1 MAPRRPPRPRR
12 SPRRSRKPPI
22 RVPLDQGIPIGP
34 CVTQRKI
41 KIDQHTHRLAERKAF
56 SSRHCLDGA
65 RHSGML
71 RQAGQSYD
79 VETASTVADD
89 VLIKCLIADAAVRRR
104 RLLKADVPNAY
115 SHGKRL
121 GRPLAYMSLPDT
133 LADELLDDEG
143 RRQCIELCSPT
154 WDEGPSGFEW
164 QVELESTLTAMGWRR
179 APAPR
184 ACPPSGASSRPTPTA
199 SSSRLSTTCSS
210 ASRAPG
216 PSPNAPASS

>member
-1 MAPRRPPRPRR
+1 
-12 SPRRSRKPPI
+12 
-22 RVPLDQGIPIGP
+22 
-34 CVTQRKI
+34 
-41 KIDQHTHRLAERKAF
+41 
-56 SSRHCLDGA
+56 
-65 RHSGML
+65 ML

-154 WDEGPSGFEW
+154 WGEGPSGFEW
-164 QVELESTLTAMGWRR
+164 QVELESTLTAVGWRR
-179 APAPR
+179 AEGVPAL
-184 ACPPSGASSRPTPTA
+184 SGASSRPTPTA

-216 PSPNAPASS
+216 PSLNAPASS

>member
-1 MAPRRPPRPRR
+1 MAPDADRQGLDVLLAAPGNRLV
-12 SPRRSRKPPI
+12 PI

-143 RRQCIELCSPT
+143 RRQCTLSSAHPRVARDLLASSGRSSSNRPSPP
-154 WDEGPSGFEW
+154 WAG
-164 QVELESTLTAMGWRR
+164 A
-179 APAPR
+179 APR
-184 ACPPSGASSRPTPTA
+184 ACPPSLAL
-199 SSSRLSTTCSS
+199 RLARRRLPPHHDCRRH
-210 ASRAPG
+210 ALQRVG
-216 PSPNAPASS
+216 LLGHR